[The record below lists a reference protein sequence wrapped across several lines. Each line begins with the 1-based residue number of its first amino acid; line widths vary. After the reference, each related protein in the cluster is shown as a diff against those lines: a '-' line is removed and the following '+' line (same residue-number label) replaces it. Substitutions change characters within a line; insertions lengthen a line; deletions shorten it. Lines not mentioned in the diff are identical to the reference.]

1 MVDAVQLW
9 LDMLDTTKV
18 VYWRNII
25 DADILGKNSRE
36 KRNVDSTLLIPYHIR
51 LMMLC
56 GYGLENYFKTQMHC
70 RQASKKLLRI
80 NLKPLRQSSKG
91 LN

>member
-1 MVDAVQLW
+1 VELPPKPAAGSIYGLVFFDVVDAVQLW

-56 GYGLENYFKTQMHC
+56 AM
-70 RQASKKLLRI
+70 A
-80 NLKPLRQSSKG
+80 
-91 LN
+91 